1 MLFTWDSQ
9 SERKNIEFFYE
20 QNNKLTY
27 ADCNK
32 DIEKDFKYIITR

>member
-1 MLFTWDSQ
+1 MLLTWDSQ

-27 ADCNK
+27 TDYNK
-32 DIEKDFKYIITR
+32 AIKKDFKNIITR